1 MTLYQYCTCDDPCSR
16 NTDSVCNNTK
26 VCTSLPTSCPR
37 DNVALHKKATMSSRY
52 IKSGDASLAVNG
64 NTGTTFSGPGYT
76 KSCKKGKRSKA
87 DVCVEPGKHRM
98 ENTRVTVD
106 GQTCFNITDVRYLPE
121 KINRSCHTKLTG
133 RKVRL
138 SGFLPVN
145 STFGNTLNLCELQ
158 VWVCKP
164 GHYGDRCLYTC
175 SSQCQG
181 GQTKC
186 DSNGDCTKGCD
197 DTHYGPD
204 CQEECGH
211 CYGGKRCNASTGVCP
226 TGCAPGYGPN
236 QHCKTHKYGRDC
248 RNTCSKGCVNNT
260 CDQLTGVCSCRAG
273 WNPQDAKCKTGC
285 EAGTYGPSCQG
296 KCSEGCAADCDDMSG
311 HCDCKPGWRHSYK
324 CEEKCEE
331 GTYGHD
337 CNMTCGHC
345 AESSACERDTG
356 RCTQG
361 CVDGFEGDNCHEQ
374 LQEEDEGSAGV
385 VAGVVIVVLLL
396 LLILVVAVVLWYR
409 RRGGCQSPARKP
421 HATRGRD
428 GDPLYVNC
436 PEPAVYFES
445 YDNDKTNERQPNTT
459 QSNPMH
465 GTAPVTGPSTVRTQP
480 LGARPIRL
488 SRMPYHTIANRK
500 DDEFDDASDG
510 TLDDDKWSEYQTLK
524 LAIDPHQKHLLDR
537 LTSGDLPTEFKVN
550 DHSRVVLTKE
560 GSDPFSD
567 YINANY
573 IKDYSGNNAYIAT
586 QGPLPNTVADFW
598 RMVWQE
604 HVTQIVMLT
613 NLTEKMKP
621 KCYQYWPEKGQQK
634 KHGGITVT
642 GVDVQLRADFFTRTF
657 RLKTADRGG
666 VEGPWWCGRAVVV
679 WKDRGGVEGPW
690 WCGRTVVVWKGRG
703 GAEGPWWCARAVVVW
718 KDRGGVEGPW
728 WCARTVVVWKDRGGV
743 QGPWWCART
752 VVVWKDRGGVQ
763 GPWWCGRTVVVW
775 KGRGGVEGPWLCGR
789 TVVVCKGRG
798 GMEGPWWCGR
808 AVVVCK
814 GRGGVQGPWWC
825 ARAVVVCKGR
835 GGVQGPWW
843 CKMKD
848 WGVGT
853 GVQTVTQYQM
863 TVWPDHGVPT
873 AFSLVNLWRYIKT
886 RTVPNTGPLLVHC
899 SAGVGRTGTYI
910 ALDIAM
916 DVLLQQR
923 QNNVDIFSIAS
934 KLRQDR
940 VIMIQ
945 AVDQYVFLHE
955 ALLEAYTSR
964 DTRLQLDSF
973 DVIFPQGV
981 RTDKSDPRTDTEYK
995 SLSQMK
1001 NFLSKPKYTTANK
1014 AENKGLNRTP
1024 SILPDDSHVVYL
1036 SVHVPGRNQ
1045 YINAVSMP
1053 SFRQQTGMLL
1063 TQLPLSD
1070 TITDMWRLVEGFNV
1084 ATIVSISAKEEE
1096 KKQDYCQYWPRTK
1109 ESPMK
1114 CGPYTV
1120 KLTATDSLGASL
1132 TSYSLKLEKKS
1143 SRPYDVRVLHYNAW
1157 DDAVPEVTSA
1167 LLHLLEL
1174 LDTSHH
1180 DVTDRPFIVQC
1191 WDGATKSGLFCALY
1205 NVISRMTYDREVD
1218 VYLTARHV
1226 QSIRAEAISSQ
1237 VQYRYCYHVV
1247 QEYKKA
1253 FDVYAN
1259 S

>member
-1 MTLYQYCTCDDPCSR
+1 
-16 NTDSVCNNTK
+16 
-26 VCTSLPTSCPR
+26 
-37 DNVALHKKATMSSRY
+37 
-52 IKSGDASLAVNG
+52 
-64 NTGTTFSGPGYT
+64 
-76 KSCKKGKRSKA
+76 
-87 DVCVEPGKHRM
+87 
-98 ENTRVTVD
+98 
-106 GQTCFNITDVRYLPE
+106 
-121 KINRSCHTKLTG
+121 
-133 RKVRL
+133 
-138 SGFLPVN
+138 
-145 STFGNTLNLCELQ
+145 
-158 VWVCKP
+158 
-164 GHYGDRCLYTC
+164 
-175 SSQCQG
+175 
-181 GQTKC
+181 
-186 DSNGDCTKGCD
+186 
-197 DTHYGPD
+197 
-204 CQEECGH
+204 
-211 CYGGKRCNASTGVCP
+211 
-226 TGCAPGYGPN
+226 
-236 QHCKTHKYGRDC
+236 
-248 RNTCSKGCVNNT
+248 
-260 CDQLTGVCSCRAG
+260 
-273 WNPQDAKCKTGC
+273 
-285 EAGTYGPSCQG
+285 
-296 KCSEGCAADCDDMSG
+296 
-311 HCDCKPGWRHSYK
+311 
-324 CEEKCEE
+324 
-331 GTYGHD
+331 
-337 CNMTCGHC
+337 
-345 AESSACERDTG
+345 
-356 RCTQG
+356 
-361 CVDGFEGDNCHEQ
+361 
-374 LQEEDEGSAGV
+374 
-385 VAGVVIVVLLL
+385 
-396 LLILVVAVVLWYR
+396 
-409 RRGGCQSPARKP
+409 
-421 HATRGRD
+421 
-428 GDPLYVNC
+428 
-436 PEPAVYFES
+436 
-445 YDNDKTNERQPNTT
+445 
-459 QSNPMH
+459 MH

-480 LGARPIRL
+480 LGATNVL
-488 SRMPYHTIANRK
+488 SNDAE

-510 TLDDDKWSEYQTLK
+510 TLDDDKWSDYQTLK

-537 LTSGDLPTEFKVN
+537 LTSGELPTEFKKLPAGLKYHYTEGDREEN
-550 DHSRVVLTKE
+550 KDKNRFKRIIPYDHSRVVLTKE

-657 RLKTADRGG
+657 RLKTA
-666 VEGPWWCGRAVVV
+666 
-679 WKDRGGVEGPW
+679 
-690 WCGRTVVVWKGRG
+690 
-703 GAEGPWWCARAVVVW
+703 
-718 KDRGGVEGPW
+718 
-728 WCARTVVVWKDRGGV
+728 
-743 QGPWWCART
+743 
-752 VVVWKDRGGVQ
+752 
-763 GPWWCGRTVVVW
+763 
-775 KGRGGVEGPWLCGR
+775 
-789 TVVVCKGRG
+789 
-798 GMEGPWWCGR
+798 
-808 AVVVCK
+808 
-814 GRGGVQGPWWC
+814 
-825 ARAVVVCKGR
+825 
-835 GGVQGPWW
+835 
-843 CKMKD
+843 
-848 WGVGT
+848 T

-1096 KKQDYCQYWPRTK
+1096 KKQ
-1109 ESPMK
+1109 
-1114 CGPYTV
+1114 
-1120 KLTATDSLGASL
+1120 
-1132 TSYSLKLEKKS
+1132 KKS

-1157 DDAVPEVTSA
+1157 DDAVPEVTSD